1 MTKETMPTQMQVGN
15 SLFLTLE
22 NVQKKLSES
31 KSEIKTMIIG
41 YESPIRN
48 MTKDDILSSLSIALP
63 ICAELYCGIRK
74 SEFNETVMVEAIQFI
89 YNYYG
94 ELGAVEIKQ
103 AFEMASANKFE
114 KVDMKAYYGQFNIS
128 MLGDILS
135 AYKSKRNNVMNKVIS
150 EHEKNVAG
158 DTFWNEVEHKNYLAH
173 QKVIAQF
180 KEQLEKKRKGLQLDY
195 KHWDE
200 LWMYWA
206 KILVDQKIVELP
218 ELRRRQLWSEAK
230 DIVLKRLRKTAGN
243 FEDFYEAKS
252 ARLQL
257 KSLENKADQTL
268 QQKAE
273 VIYTKLFVWEF
284 LK

>member
-1 MTKETMPTQMQVGN
+1 
-15 SLFLTLE
+15 
-22 NVQKKLSES
+22 VQNKLSES
-31 KSEIKTMIIG
+31 KSEIKTMILG

-48 MTKDDILSSLSIALP
+48 MSKDDILSSLSIALP

-94 ELGAVEIKQ
+94 ELGAIEIKQ

-158 DTFWNEVEHKNYLAH
+158 DTFWSEVEHKNYLAR

-180 KEQLEKKRKGLQLDY
+180 KEQLNKKQKGLQLDY

-218 ELRRRQLWSEAK
+218 EVRRRQLWNDAK
-230 DIVLKRLRKTAGN
+230 DIVLKRLRKTAGS

-257 KSLENKADQTL
+257 KSLENRTDQTL

>member
-31 KSEIKTMIIG
+31 KSEIKTMILG

-114 KVDMKAYYGQFNIS
+114 KVDMKAYYGQFNLS

-135 AYKSKRNNVMNKVIS
+135 AYKAKRNSVLNKVIS

-158 DTFWNEVEHKNYLAH
+158 DTFWNEVEHKNYLAR

-180 KEQLEKKRKGLQLDY
+180 QDQLDKKRKGLQLDY

-218 ELRRRQLWSEAK
+218 EVRRRQLWSEAK

-252 ARLQL
+252 ARFQL

>member
-1 MTKETMPTQMQVGN
+1 
-15 SLFLTLE
+15 
-22 NVQKKLSES
+22 VQNKLSES
-31 KSEIKTMIIG
+31 KSEVRTMVIG

-48 MTKDDILSSLSIALP
+48 MSKDDILSALSITLP

-94 ELGAVEIKQ
+94 ELGAIEIKQ

-128 MLGDILS
+128 MLGDVLS

-150 EHEKNVAG
+150 EHEKNIAG
-158 DTFWNEVEHKNYLAH
+158 DTFWSEVEHKNYLAR
-173 QKVIAQF
+173 QKVILQF
-180 KEQLEKKRKGLQLDY
+180 KEQLDKKSKGLQLDY

-218 ELRRRQLWSEAK
+218 EVRRRQLWNEAK

-252 ARLQL
+252 ARFQL
-257 KSLENKADQTL
+257 KSLENRTDQTL

>member
-103 AFEMASANKFE
+103 AEPPIETAIEPKPTAKNQKKSIIDHLQNHMGLSHVVSWSATNHF
-114 KVDMKAYYGQFNIS
+114 
-128 MLGDILS
+128 
-135 AYKSKRNNVMNKVIS
+135 R
-150 EHEKNVAG
+150 
-158 DTFWNEVEHKNYLAH
+158 
-173 QKVIAQF
+173 
-180 KEQLEKKRKGLQLDY
+180 
-195 KHWDE
+195 
-200 LWMYWA
+200 
-206 KILVDQKIVELP
+206 
-218 ELRRRQLWSEAK
+218 
-230 DIVLKRLRKTAGN
+230 
-243 FEDFYEAKS
+243 
-252 ARLQL
+252 
-257 KSLENKADQTL
+257 SL
-268 QQKAE
+268 
-273 VIYTKLFVWEF
+273 
-284 LK
+284 

>member
-1 MTKETMPTQMQVGN
+1 MTREITQTQMQVGN

-22 NVQKKLSES
+22 NVQNKLSES
-31 KSEIKTMIIG
+31 KSEIKTMILG

-48 MTKDDILSSLSIALP
+48 MSKDDILSALSITLP

-158 DTFWNEVEHKNYLAH
+158 DSFWNEVEHKNYLAS

-218 ELRRRQLWSEAK
+218 EVRRRQLWAEAK

-252 ARLQL
+252 ARFQL
-257 KSLENKADQTL
+257 KSLENKTDQTL

>member
-31 KSEIKTMIIG
+31 KSEIKTMILG

-158 DTFWNEVEHKNYLAH
+158 DTFWNEVEHKNYLAR

-180 KEQLEKKRKGLQLDY
+180 QDQLDKKRKGLQLDY

-218 ELRRRQLWSEAK
+218 EVRRRQLWSEAK

-252 ARLQL
+252 ARFQL

>member
-1 MTKETMPTQMQVGN
+1 MPTQMQVGN

-31 KSEIKTMIIG
+31 KSEIKTMILG

-158 DTFWNEVEHKNYLAH
+158 DTFWNEVEHKNYLAR

-218 ELRRRQLWSEAK
+218 ETRRRQLWSEAK

-252 ARLQL
+252 ARFQL